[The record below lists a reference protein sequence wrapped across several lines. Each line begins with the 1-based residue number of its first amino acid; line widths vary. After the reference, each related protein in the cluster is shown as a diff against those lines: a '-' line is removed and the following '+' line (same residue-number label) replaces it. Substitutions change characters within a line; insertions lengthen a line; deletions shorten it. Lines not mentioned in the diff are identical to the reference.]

1 MFNTELKSGDGLY
14 IRTYIAHI
22 EPMSLCDKHFHIRN
36 RSSICSESFQN
47 PITRWLSTLNIP

>member
-1 MFNTELKSGDGLY
+1 MFNSELKSGDGLY

-22 EPMSLCDKHFHIRN
+22 EPWSLCDKHFHIRN

-47 PITRWLSTLNIP
+47 PITR